1 MMKHTTAVRSNRQ
14 LINKASVWVE
24 IVAQAASFCVG
35 LFNKNGLANHAA
47 AGAYGFLFAGAP
59 ALLLISLMI
68 SRVMETSP
76 ESAAAL
82 LSNIA
87 LLGAFDMEHLVSN
100 FFSSSQHGL
109 TGVISIFGL
118 FLTARIFA
126 LAIQRGLGIV
136 LPDSEGASPVRK
148 AAMSFII
155 EAILII
161 AIMSFLLIA
170 ALTHALGTLLIF
182 ALLACFVFCAYFFVP
197 VHKLKAG
204 AALTGCL
211 MCMVCYA
218 LIFQSAHLIWNPATY
233 RIRYGALGDIVLLL
247 VNVYFFFT
255 FFYMGAQMA
264 FVIEHFDAL
273 LFSRLAQTKPVKA
286 SVFQAIFTSTRGPLS
301 KYLHIYKAG
310 EEIFHQG
317 SDSKEVYYILK
328 GQAAV
333 FLDEQQVALVESGK
347 FFGEMGHV
355 LGESRSAT
363 LKAHTD
369 METLVLSPLLFEEV
383 LRNDPDIDKRIIN
396 TFSDRLKE
404 TNKKLSTRTVPND
417 RSENKQAQK
426 SPKALKRGKTRRKR

>member
-1 MMKHTTAVRSNRQ
+1 MKHTVAVASGKRF
-14 LINKASVWVE
+14 INKASIWVE
-24 IVAQAASFCVG
+24 IAAQSASFCVG

-47 AGAYGFLFAGAP
+47 ASAYGFLFAGAP
-59 ALLLISLMI
+59 ALLIISLVI
-68 SRVMETSP
+68 SRIMETSP

-82 LSNIA
+82 LANIA
-87 LLGAFDMEHLVSN
+87 LVGAFDMKHLVSA
-100 FFSSSQHGL
+100 FFASSQQGL
-109 TGVISIFGL
+109 AGVISILGL

-136 LPDSEGASPVRK
+136 LPDPEGVSPVRK
-148 AAMSFII
+148 IAMSFIF
-155 EAILII
+155 EALLII
-161 AIMSFLLIA
+161 AIMTFLLIA
-170 ALTHALGTLLIF
+170 ALTHALSTLLVF

-197 VHKLKAG
+197 MRTIKVS
-204 AALTGCL
+204 AALVGCL
-211 MCMVCYA
+211 ICIVCYA
-218 LIFQSAHLIWNPATY
+218 LIFQSAHLIWNPAVY
-233 RIRYGALGDIVLLL
+233 RIRYGALSDIVLLL

-286 SVFQAIFTSTRGPLS
+286 GAFQALFASTRGPLS
-301 KYLHIYKAG
+301 KYLHTYKAG
-310 EEIFHQG
+310 EEVFHEG

-333 FLDEQQVALVESGK
+333 FLDERQVAVIESGA
-347 FFGEMGHV
+347 FFGEMGHI
-355 LGESRSAT
+355 LDERRSAT

-383 LRNDPDIDKRIIN
+383 LRNDPDIDKRVIN

-404 TNKKLSTRTVPND
+404 TNKKLILND
-417 RSENKQAQK
+417 SSEKARSQKAQK
-426 SPKALKRGKTRRKR
+426 WGKKRGKKR